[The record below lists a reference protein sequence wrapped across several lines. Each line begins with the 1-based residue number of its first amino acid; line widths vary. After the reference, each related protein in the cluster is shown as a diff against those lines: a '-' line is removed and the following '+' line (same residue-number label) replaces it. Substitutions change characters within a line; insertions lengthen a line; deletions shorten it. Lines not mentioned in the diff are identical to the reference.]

1 MRQLP
6 DLAVYGYA
14 RSGKDTIA
22 EYLIENY
29 GYVKIAFADPL
40 RATMAAMNPIVDA
53 TVLDDGTYVPFR
65 YSDAL
70 AKHGYEAAK
79 DLYPEI
85 RRLLQTHGVAIRE
98 TLDEDAWVNAASER
112 INNTP
117 GGTPIVITDARFGNE
132 FDRLDSASFVF
143 VRVLRDGQTNRDQHV
158 SETELDK
165 QVADYTIR
173 NNGKDL
179 QELHDRV
186 ASLMQELQNGD
197 DIV

>member
-1 MRQLP
+1 MLP
-6 DLAVYGYA
+6 DLSVFGYA

-22 EYLIENY
+22 EHLITKY

-40 RATMAAMNPIVDA
+40 RATMAAVNPIVDA

-85 RRLLQTHGVAIRE
+85 RRLYQTHGVAIRE
-98 TLDEDAWVNAASER
+98 ILDEDAWVNAALLRMSR
-112 INNTP
+112 VP
-117 GGTPIVITDARFGNE
+117 SGTPVVVTDARFENE
-132 FDRLDSASFVF
+132 FTALDREDFQF
-143 VRVLRDGQTNRDQHV
+143 VRVLRDGQKNRDSHV

-165 QVADYTIR
+165 QSPDFTIR
-173 NNGKDL
+173 NNGENLEELRNRVDDL
-179 QELHDRV
+179 ISALKGQTRS
-186 ASLMQELQNGD
+186 AF
-197 DIV
+197 

>member
-22 EYLIENY
+22 EYLIETY
-29 GYVKIAFADPL
+29 GYTKIAFADPL
-40 RATMAAMNPIVDA
+40 RATMAAMNPIVAARWGGDGVLITRYNDA
-53 TVLDDGTYVPFR
+53 IE
-65 YSDAL
+65 SM
-70 AKHGYEAAK
+70 GYEAAK
-79 DLYPEI
+79 DRYPEI
-85 RRLLQTHGVAIRE
+85 RRLLQTHGVAIRMH
-98 TLDEDAWVNAASER
+98 LDEDAWVNAASER
-112 INNTP
+112 IANTS
-117 GGTPIVITDARFGNE
+117 GGAPIVVTDARFGNE
-132 FDRLDSASFVF
+132 FDRLDSAGFVF

-165 QVADYTIR
+165 QAADHTIR
-173 NNGKDL
+173 NNGEDL

-186 ASLMQELQNGD
+186 AALMQELQNGD

>member
-1 MRQLP
+1 MSLP
-6 DLAVYGYA
+6 DIAVYGYA

-40 RATMAAMNPIVDA
+40 RAVMAAMNPIVAARPGGDGILITRYNDA
-53 TVLDDGTYVPFR
+53 I
-65 YSDAL
+65 
-70 AKHGYEAAK
+70 EAAGYDGAK
-79 DLYPEI
+79 KYFPEI
-85 RRLLQTHGVAIRE
+85 RRLQQAHGLGVRE
-98 TLDEDAWVNAASER
+98 QLDVDAWVNAASER
-112 INNTP
+112 IINTP
-117 GGTPIVITDARFGNE
+117 GDTPIVVTDARFGNE
-132 FDRLDSASFVF
+132 FDHLDRASFLF

-165 QVADYTIR
+165 QVPDHTIR

-179 QELHDRV
+179 QALHDRV
-186 ASLMQELQNGD
+186 ADLMQELQNGD